1 MKKILA
7 AALSATCIFSAVSVP
22 LLKGPNVYAGFS
34 MVDDAQTA
42 VEKNKALFL
51 KAFKEA
57 EISSDFTQ
65 DDLENMLFESCE
77 YSADEQTGT
86 GFMVEKF
93 KLIPPS
99 ATKSGSISAVVFI
112 YQNDAEDAFEIS
124 KDIPALSGG
133 GSSSDD
139 VKISTGDEDSDTDSS
154 YTDAELS
161 AIKKKISAAKH
172 AISDAVWNFDVSNDT
187 TANDVLKMAKAAVA
201 DDSDIEVTLEDYNF
215 KLIKST

>member
-1 MKKILA
+1 
-7 AALSATCIFSAVSVP
+7 
-22 LLKGPNVYAGFS
+22 
-34 MVDDAQTA
+34 
-42 VEKNKALFL
+42 
-51 KAFKEA
+51 
-57 EISSDFTQ
+57 
-65 DDLENMLFESCE
+65 
-77 YSADEQTGT
+77 
-86 GFMVEKF
+86 MVEKF

-139 VKISTGDEDSDTDSS
+139 VKISTGDEDSDTDNS

-201 DDSDIEVTLEDYNF
+201 DDSDIEVTLEEYNF
-215 KLIKST
+215 KLIKSTSTVNGSPSATVTVTCGGIEDTVPIGKTVLPLIVTETSSKIDEDPLSCRVMLFTQSP

>member
-34 MVDDAQTA
+34 MVEDAQTA

-112 YQNDAEDAFEIS
+112 YQNDAEDALIIHS
-124 KDIPALSGG
+124 LLTLP
-133 GSSSDD
+133 
-139 VKISTGDEDSDTDSS
+139 
-154 YTDAELS
+154 
-161 AIKKKISAAKH
+161 H
-172 AISDAVWNFDVSNDT
+172 RAVRLCRSP
-187 TANDVLKMAKAAVA
+187 M
-201 DDSDIEVTLEDYNF
+201 
-215 KLIKST
+215 

>member
-1 MKKILA
+1 M
-7 AALSATCIFSAVSVP
+7 P

-86 GFMVEKF
+86 GFMVEKS

-99 ATKSGSISAVVFI
+99 ATKSASISAVVFI
-112 YQNDAEDAFEIS
+112 YQNDAEDALIIQS
-124 KDIPALSGG
+124 LLTLP
-133 GSSSDD
+133 
-139 VKISTGDEDSDTDSS
+139 
-154 YTDAELS
+154 
-161 AIKKKISAAKH
+161 H
-172 AISDAVWNFDVSNDT
+172 RAVRLCRSP
-187 TANDVLKMAKAAVA
+187 M
-201 DDSDIEVTLEDYNF
+201 
-215 KLIKST
+215 

>member
-77 YSADEQTGT
+77 YSAANKRER
-86 GFMVEKF
+86 
-93 KLIPPS
+93 
-99 ATKSGSISAVVFI
+99 
-112 YQNDAEDAFEIS
+112 
-124 KDIPALSGG
+124 ALWLK
-133 GSSSDD
+133 SSS
-139 VKISTGDEDSDTDSS
+139 SS
-154 YTDAELS
+154 PLRRQNR
-161 AIKKKISAAKH
+161 
-172 AISDAVWNFDVSNDT
+172 VQ
-187 TANDVLKMAKAAVA
+187 
-201 DDSDIEVTLEDYNF
+201 
-215 KLIKST
+215 